1 MNFKWLFASQCVSL
15 GQTGASFQ
23 SSLAKVKI
31 GLVRRWEVEV
41 GVLKSA
47 GADLYQHDGWVE
59 RGINQC

>member
-1 MNFKWLFASQCVSL
+1 MNFKWLFASLCVSL

-31 GLVRRWEVEV
+31 VSVRRWGEV

>member
-1 MNFKWLFASQCVSL
+1 MNFKWLFASLCVSL

-31 GLVRRWEVEV
+31 VSVRRWGEVE
-41 GVLKSA
+41 VLKSA

-59 RGINQC
+59 RGINRC

>member
-1 MNFKWLFASQCVSL
+1 MNFKWLYASLCDSL
-15 GQTGASFQ
+15 GQTGASSQ

-31 GLVRRWEVEV
+31 VLVRRWEVEV